1 MARAN
6 PDGNAQKTEKAHA
19 AGSAARAFMG
29 RTGDHISRGRF
40 KRVERV
46 SAVDSAAAMRGLL
59 HTGQGPIFIHAK
71 VEADDQKRIIP
82 SRDGTAIKQR
92 FMQASMKQV

>member
-1 MARAN
+1 
-6 PDGNAQKTEKAHA
+6 
-19 AGSAARAFMG
+19 
-29 RTGDHISRGRF
+29 
-40 KRVERV
+40 
-46 SAVDSAAAMRGLL
+46 MRGLL